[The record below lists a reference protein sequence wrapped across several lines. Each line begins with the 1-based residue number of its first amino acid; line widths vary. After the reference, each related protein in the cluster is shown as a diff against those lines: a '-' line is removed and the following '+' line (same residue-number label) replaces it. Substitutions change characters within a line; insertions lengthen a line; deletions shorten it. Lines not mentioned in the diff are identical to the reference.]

1 MGKVDAMSKELYKSN
16 SVFADTINLL
26 FFEGAEACDE
36 TDIVPLDTTEGY
48 TIFAEQS
55 THNGKKELAFPN
67 QKYRDS
73 LRMLCGLNG
82 VVEAHII
89 VGSELQSYIDY
100 AMPVR
105 SMTYDA
111 LNYSGQISEKVRYNT
126 ENKLYRN
133 DSEFLSKVTADDKFT
148 PVLTMVVY
156 FGSRPWDGPLRLH
169 EMLDLTGIPDEL
181 MVYIPDYKVPL
192 LQPSDVTPD
201 QLKKLKSPLKH
212 ILGMIKYSTDWQEMY
227 RYMKDNEEELK
238 RMDNLSAGLVNEIC
252 NIAIPD
258 EELKKEEVNMCKAI
272 MEMRQEAVSEGK
284 IEGRLEGKIEGKV
297 FAYIEL
303 GKSREWIMEH
313 LGIDSDEYN
322 KIYENL

>member
-26 FFEGAEACDE
+26 FFEGAEVCDE

-73 LRMLCGLNG
+73 LKMLCGRNG

-169 EMLDLTGIPDEL
+169 EMLDLTGIPD
-181 MVYIPDYKVPL
+181 
-192 LQPSDVTPD
+192 
-201 QLKKLKSPLKH
+201 
-212 ILGMIKYSTDWQEMY
+212 
-227 RYMKDNEEELK
+227 
-238 RMDNLSAGLVNEIC
+238 NLSAGLVNEIC

-272 MEMRQEAVSEGK
+272 MEMRQEAISEGK

-297 FAYIEL
+297 FAYLEL

-313 LGIDSDEYN
+313 LRIDSDEYN